1 MTTTI
6 ADEAREATGRTP
18 AASSRRPRRVSVGK
32 IVAWTYLVLF
42 LFVTVFPF
50 YWILRTALSNNYAL
64 TRNPSSPVPVDFTLG
79 PFKRVLGLATRAEAI
94 AEGGSGASIDLALYV
109 RNSLIYA
116 TTLTVIVVFC
126 SLLAAY
132 AFSRLRWRGRN
143 LVFSI
148 FLSALMIPGIM
159 TLLPNFVLIHDLG
172 LTNTFAGL
180 ILPGALF
187 SAFNIFFLRQF
198 MLGLSD
204 DIEDAALID
213 GVGRFRLLFRI
224 TVPMTS
230 GPITTISLLTFI
242 GAWNDYFWPLMVAS
256 DSSVRPLTV
265 ALGVFQQASIQTQP
279 DYAGLMAAA
288 LVAAFPMLVLF
299 MVFGKR
305 VVDSIGFTGIK

>member
-6 ADEAREATGRTP
+6 VKKTHRVPIGRT
-18 AASSRRPRRVSVGK
+18 
-32 IVAWTYLVLF
+32 VAWTYLALF
-42 LFVTVFPF
+42 LLVTIFPF

-64 TRNPSSPVPVDFTLG
+64 IRDPSSPLPVGFTLG

-94 AEGGSGASIDLALYV
+94 AEGGSGASIDLGLYV

-116 TTLTVIVVFC
+116 TSLTVIVVFC

-132 AFSRLRWRGRN
+132 AFARLQWRGRN
-143 LVFSI
+143 VVFSI

-180 ILPGALF
+180 VLPGALF

-198 MLGLSD
+198 MLGLSS

-213 GVGRFRLLFRI
+213 GIGRFGMLFRI
-224 TVPMTS
+224 TVPMTA
-230 GPITTISLLTFI
+230 GPLTTISLLTFI
-242 GAWNDYFWPLMVAS
+242 NAWNDYFWPLMVAS
-256 DSSVRPLTV
+256 DSSVRPLTL
-265 ALGVFQQASIQTQP
+265 ALGVFQQASPQSQP
-279 DYAGLMAAA
+279 DFAGLMAAA

-299 MVFGKR
+299 IIFGR
-305 VVDSIGFTGIK
+305 RIVDSIGFTGIR

>member
-1 MTTTI
+1 
-6 ADEAREATGRTP
+6 
-18 AASSRRPRRVSVGK
+18 
-32 IVAWTYLVLF
+32 
-42 LFVTVFPF
+42 
-50 YWILRTALSNNYAL
+50 
-64 TRNPSSPVPVDFTLG
+64 VPVDFTLG

-94 AEGGSGASIDLALYV
+94 AEGGSGASIDLGLYV

-116 TTLTVIVVFC
+116 ITLTAVVVFC

-132 AFSRLRWRGRN
+132 AFSRLQWRGRN

-198 MLGLSD
+198 MLGLSS

-213 GVGRFRLLFRI
+213 GVGRFKLLFRI
-224 TVPMTS
+224 TVPMTAA
-230 GPITTISLLTFI
+230 PLTTLSLLTFI
-242 GAWNDYFWPLMVAS
+242 NAWNDYFWPLMVAN

-265 ALGVFQQASIQTQP
+265 ALGIFQQASPQNQL

-299 MVFGKR
+299 VIFGKR